1 MPAGVDKGAGV
12 VLELI
17 FAPCVPWLLLLR
29 GSKHVQRPSG
39 DAVLIARLQ
48 ISPQGLRLVLAR
60 ESRLVEADD
69 PLHVQ
74 GVIIEE
80 LDPQVSGS
88 MSNKAR
94 EVLGCGL
101 GNGVEQGVP
110 AADIGF
116 QRVLDANAI
125 AQLDVVMVTGTAAIG
140 LVGSWRKEG
149 TVDAMLHVKHG
160 DLLVDYHLEPIWRH
174 GVDQVEELGGV
185 EIVRGCDSHGP
196 PTLEE
201 LDGQGIGSVEREV
214 GDERDPSLSAEVQSA
229 RVADE
234 NAVGP
239 QLRQVAEQVRL
250 EGLLDPRCGQ
260 VDRRAPR
267 RAAATAAAYS
277 LMSW

>member
-12 VLELI
+12 VWELI
-17 FAPCVPWLLLLR
+17 FAWSLPSQRARSQQSSLLLLLR

-39 DAVLIARLQ
+39 NAVLIACLQ
-48 ISPQGLRLVLAR
+48 ISPQCPRLALAR
-60 ESRLVEADD
+60 ESRLIEADD
-69 PLHVQ
+69 PLHVR
-74 GVIIEE
+74 GVVVEE

-94 EVLGCGL
+94 EVLGRGL

-149 TVDAMLHVKHG
+149 TVDAVLHVKHG

-174 GVDQVEELGGV
+174 G
-185 EIVRGCDSHGP
+185 
-196 PTLEE
+196 
-201 LDGQGIGSVEREV
+201 
-214 GDERDPSLSAEVQSA
+214 
-229 RVADE
+229 
-234 NAVGP
+234 
-239 QLRQVAEQVRL
+239 
-250 EGLLDPRCGQ
+250 
-260 VDRRAPR
+260 
-267 RAAATAAAYS
+267 
-277 LMSW
+277 